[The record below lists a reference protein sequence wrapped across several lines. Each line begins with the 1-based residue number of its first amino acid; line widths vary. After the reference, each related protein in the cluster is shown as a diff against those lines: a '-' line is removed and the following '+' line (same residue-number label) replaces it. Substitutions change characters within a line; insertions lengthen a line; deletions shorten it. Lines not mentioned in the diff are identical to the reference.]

1 MLKLIKT
8 NTLNSADLIHFFF
21 PTLPLSSNLPS
32 TDIIVIM
39 YDSAQVA
46 ILHTQKSPLVLKV
59 LFPAFSL
66 VGSVSQRNR
75 SVGPDSIFI
84 LANILTLLNQL
95 IVKTCHFAR
104 KTWCL
109 PLTGKYSPT
118 TKPVELNTVPVLE
131 TRRTG
136 GGGGVGYR
144 LSGFFFLS
152 LSPDRGSKAFD

>member
-1 MLKLIKT
+1 
-8 NTLNSADLIHFFF
+8 
-21 PTLPLSSNLPS
+21 
-32 TDIIVIM
+32 
-39 YDSAQVA
+39 
-46 ILHTQKSPLVLKV
+46 
-59 LFPAFSL
+59 
-66 VGSVSQRNR
+66 VGSESQRNR

-109 PLTGKYSPT
+109 PLTGKDSPT

-131 TRRTG
+131 ARRIG

-144 LSGFFFLS
+144 LSGFFFPLLLMGAAKRS
-152 LSPDRGSKAFD
+152 IEDRVPLPTSATTYCNGRRMVGGSHRYNFTMHRRMNLAAELGSKPVRRLA